1 MGSAG
6 HTRAVAGTDGDIEAR
21 KGHGLGPSSVT
32 SYFFISNLIFLRI
45 DSLRRG
51 LTM

>member
-6 HTRAVAGTDGDIEAR
+6 RTREVAGADWDIEAR

-32 SYFFISNLIFLRI
+32 SYLFISNLIFLGI
-45 DSLRRG
+45 DFLRRG